1 MIFTISVIIFA
12 AFIFMN
18 LLPIYSNHTAVRNAV
33 NDGLDK
39 SNLRAITNI
48 GFLRNLRVQMLM
60 DDADDL
66 TDWGDLVKV
75 QREKNLVTV
84 KFNYQRAVPLF
95 ENISLPFK
103 FDDSIQRPVE

>member
-1 MIFTISVIIFA
+1 MILTIFVIIFV

-39 SNLRAITNI
+39 SNP
-48 GFLRNLRVQMLM
+48 
-60 DDADDL
+60 
-66 TDWGDLVKV
+66 
-75 QREKNLVTV
+75 
-84 KFNYQRAVPLF
+84 RAVPLF
-95 ENISLPFK
+95 ENISLLVK